1 MDNSAAGMT
10 HSHWEFL
17 ETLFIFGE
25 PVAIDAMPEITGLSP
40 GTLIKT
46 VRLLTK
52 QGLVSLSEGE
62 QLSLS
67 SDIPAEISDKI
78 QKMHTFGFARE
89 LLARSSAKKD
99 LPAGIR
105 ANILIHAG
113 RSYDACILL
122 HERAT
127 QCTRAGRVYDAMDDL
142 YKVLE
147 ILREQRGYPG
157 SDSLFITVA
166 LDLSQLVYR
175 MGIGFGKIP
184 DLLREVQEKAK
195 DLGNQR
201 ILAIVNLHIG
211 RFFYLSERLS
221 DALTSLWF
229 GLDMAAT
236 IGDEDILDQAA
247 EFHGLYYYLQG
258 KYLDAVIYFERAIK
272 TAISPDNILLKPFL
286 PTYMSYAYTFLG
298 QFNRAIGILESHH
311 RRAKL
316 NGEENIA
323 TLFRASLSLI
333 LMLAGRKKEGLKE
346 MRTAQEE
353 AKEQGNERAVYFLKR
368 TMGARY
374 FFEGRLRE
382 SYEMYKDVVAGATL
396 DNSFTR
402 QHIWPF
408 ALETLYAFERSG
420 FEPIPNFNFNEVMD
434 MVLAG
439 PNIHLR
445 GVAWRIRAKQATE
458 IPQAEQLL
466 LASIADLELSGDQTE
481 LAKSRIELARIYL
494 RRGDRKS
501 ATCLAFKAW
510 EILSQNGEYA
520 LPDELKGLVQ
530 VESISVERNQRE
542 ELLSRFMELSDQIVP
557 SADKNALLVR
567 ITDITSHFFSAER
580 AALFFLSENRKRPH
594 PVLAAGYNLTGHEV
608 NAESFRS
615 NLAKIIEAF
624 KNGQP
629 LLTKPF
635 RPHYCADV
643 KTQNSLIL
651 PIVMK
656 DGTSGILFFENTYPP
671 DILDL
676 CDRTF
681 LMRIARHVSA
691 HIDHVTEYCRL
702 IQEASIN
709 ASIQSVREVFGE
721 EIVFLSKA
729 MNDLIARLDM
739 IAGTDATALLLGE
752 TGVGKELFARRL
764 HEMSLRSSNP
774 FIVVDLASIPENLVE
789 SELFGHEKGAFTGA
803 ESRKTGRIE
812 LAHKGTLFLDEI
824 GEISKSTQVKLL
836 RALQEKSFVRVGGV
850 STIYSD
856 FRLVAATNR
865 DLEQEV
871 SAGNFR
877 EDLYYRI
884 SVVPLKILPLRK
896 RGEDIILL
904 AKHFLDKFA
913 SRYHRPGLALTQEDK
928 AKIAAYHWPGNVR
941 ELKNVMERAVILSQ
955 EGALDLSLPGEKGG
969 TSQHL
974 FLNKPSLE
982 ELERQYIR
990 FILTETGNRIGG
1002 PGGAAEILGLKRS
1015 TLYARMKKLGID

>member
-1 MDNSAAGMT
+1 MDNLTAGMN

-40 GTLIKT
+40 GTVIRT

-62 QLSLS
+62 RLSLS
-67 SDIPAEISDKI
+67 SGIPVEIYDKI
-78 QKMHTFGFARE
+78 KKLHTFGFARE
-89 LLARSSAKKD
+89 LLARLSGKRE
-99 LPAGIR
+99 LPVGIR
-105 ANILIHAG
+105 ANLLLHAG
-113 RSYDACILL
+113 RRFDACILL

-127 QCTRAGRVYDAMDDL
+127 ECTRAGRFGEPMDDL
-142 YKVLE
+142 YKALKL
-147 ILREQRGYPG
+147 LREQRGHPE
-157 SDSLFITVA
+157 SDSLFVTVA

-175 MGIGFGKIP
+175 KGVGVGKIP
-184 DLLREVQEKAK
+184 ELLREVQEVAK

-221 DALTSLWF
+221 DALASLFF

-258 KYLDAVIYFERAIK
+258 RYRDAVIYFERAMK
-272 TAISPDNILLKPFL
+272 TAISPDNILVIPFL

-298 QFNRAIGILESHH
+298 QFHRAIGILESHL
-311 RRAKL
+311 RMAKL
-316 NGEENIA
+316 NGEDNIS

-333 LMLAGRKKEGLKE
+333 LILAGRKKEGLKQ
-346 MRTAQEE
+346 MRIAQEE
-353 AKEQGNERAVYFLKR
+353 ANKQGNERALYFLKR
-368 TMGARY
+368 TKGVRY

-382 SYEMYKDVVAGATL
+382 SYEMFKDVVTGATI

-408 ALETLYAFERSG
+408 ALELLYDFERSG
-420 FEPIPNFNFNEVMD
+420 FEPIPNFNFKEVMD
-434 MVLAG
+434 MVLTG

-445 GVAWRIRAKQATE
+445 GVAWRIQAKQASE
-458 IPQAEQLL
+458 MPQAEHLL
-466 LASIADLELSGDQTE
+466 LASIADLKLSGDQTE
-481 LAKSRIELARIYL
+481 LAKSRIELARIHL

-501 ATCLAFKAW
+501 ATSLAFKAW
-510 EILSQNGEYA
+510 EILSLHGEDA
-520 LPDELKGLVQ
+520 LPDELKGLLQ
-530 VESISVERNQRE
+530 VESIPAERNQRE
-542 ELLSRFMELSDQIVP
+542 ELLSHFMELTDEIVP
-557 SADKNALLVR
+557 SADKNALLAR
-567 ITDITSHFFSAER
+567 ITDITSHFFCAER
-580 AALFFLSENRKRPH
+580 GGLFFLSENKKRPF
-594 PVLAAGYNLTGHEV
+594 PVLAAGYNLTRHEV

-615 NLAKIIEAF
+615 NLAKIIKTF

-629 LLTKPF
+629 LVTEPF
-635 RPHYCADV
+635 RPHRYADA
-643 KTQNSLIL
+643 KTGISIIL
-651 PIVMK
+651 PIELK
-656 DGTSGILFFENTYPP
+656 DGASGILFFENTYLS
-671 DILDL
+671 DTLDF
-676 CDRTF
+676 CDRTL
-681 LMRIARHVSA
+681 LMRISRHVSA

-702 IQEASIN
+702 IQESSIN
-709 ASIQSVREVFGE
+709 ASIGAAREVFDE
-721 EIVFLSKA
+721 EIISESKG
-729 MNDLIARLDM
+729 MRDLIARVDM
-739 IAGTDATALLLGE
+739 IAKTDATALLLGE

-764 HEMSLRSSNP
+764 HKMSPRRSNP
-774 FIVVDLASIPENLVE
+774 FIVVDLTSIPENLME

-803 ESRKTGRIE
+803 ESRKIGRIE

-856 FRLVAATNR
+856 FRLIAATNR
-865 DLEQEV
+865 DLAQEV

-877 EDLYYRI
+877 EDLYYRL

-896 RGEDIILL
+896 RGGDIILL
-904 AKHFLDKFA
+904 AEHFLDKYA
-913 SRYHRPGLALTQEDK
+913 GKYHRPGLALRREDK

-941 ELKNVMERAVILSQ
+941 ELKNVMERAVILSH
-955 EGALDLSLPGEKGG
+955 EGTLDLSLPGEKDGEF
-969 TSQHL
+969 QRL

-982 ELERQYIR
+982 DVERQYIR

-1002 PGGAAEILGLKRS
+1002 PCGAAEILGLKRS
-1015 TLYARMKKLGID
+1015 TLYARMKKLGIE